1 MTGIVQWRSQYLKQ
15 QQHALSPDR
24 EIVEGSGILDLPFS
38 ECDDIMADKGFTIE
52 DLLPLG
58 VTLNIPPFLGHAPQ
72 MSPEDVVNKT
82 QVIAALRIHVE
93 QLLIRSKISIFG
105 AE

>member
-24 EIVEGSGILDLPFS
+24 EIVEGSGILDLLFS
-38 ECDDIMADKGFTIE
+38 EGDVIMADKGFTIE
-52 DLLPLG
+52 ALLPLG
-58 VTLNIPPFLGHAPQ
+58 VTLNVPPFLGHAPQ
-72 MSPEDVVNKT
+72 MSAEDVVKT
-82 QVIAALRIHVE
+82 QVIAALCIHVE
-93 QLLIRSKISIFG
+93 ELLIRSKISTFG

>member
-38 ECDDIMADKGFTIE
+38 EGDVIMADKGFTIE
-52 DLLPLG
+52 ALLPLG
-58 VTLNIPPFLGHAPQ
+58 VTLNVPPFLGHAPQ
-72 MSPEDVVNKT
+72 MSPEDVVKT

-93 QLLIRSKISIFG
+93 ELLIRSKISTFG